1 MITKAQR
8 LSPEELAAIRERAED
23 AKVWSSSYDCSE
35 QMAMIRCNF
44 EHYHMIARAS
54 TDIPRLLDALEAAY
68 AEIERLQRK
77 LNAMDDAVYA
87 RFGFCEQ
94 QNVWADINERLGEE
108 GYE

>member
-1 MITKAQR
+1 MTTKPNGIT
-8 LSPEELAAIRERAED
+8 PEELTAIRERAED

-68 AEIERLQRK
+68 AE
-77 LNAMDDAVYA
+77 
-87 RFGFCEQ
+87 
-94 QNVWADINERLGEE
+94 NERLRSALTQIGFSTIGLADESASKLRKMARDAL
-108 GYE
+108 